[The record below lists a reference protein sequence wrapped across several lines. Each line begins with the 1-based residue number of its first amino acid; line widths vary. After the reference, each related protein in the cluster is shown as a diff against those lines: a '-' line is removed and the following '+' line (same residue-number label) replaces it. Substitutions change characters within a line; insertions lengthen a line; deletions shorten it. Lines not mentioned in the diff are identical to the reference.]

1 MDIQSKDR
9 KENFGINGGG
19 LPVKIKRN
27 MVLSSAVTV
36 LLAMQTMTAFGADGS
51 WTLTDAGY
59 TFTYSDGRRARGTWE
74 DIDGEWYHFD
84 RNGIMETG
92 WKTVGNIR
100 YHFNQDGSL
109 SEGWQYDG
117 PGGGNWY
124 YYDSAGDAKIQW
136 FHDNGKWYWFDA
148 DGKMNQEAIRTIK
161 GKAYTFRRDGSMRMN
176 EYAGFSYTDYD
187 GQPDP
192 AGDILAVN
200 TDGTSRIVSEAEEN
214 EIAEY
219 INAFPDGWRKK
230 FRDDGWRFV
239 YCPSGGAYRTFR
251 DRRGNVLYS
260 CNYSMDEEKKE
271 LLFSKT
277 NAVKNGFGAYVYENS
292 GDEMKKDQF
301 PKAERYRFAEIS
313 ESTGLPAAAKREYD
327 VTLGALFYVYQDQGA
342 WAKLKEKA
350 PDITWT
356 VERIAANRSAEGRLD
371 LE

>member
-1 MDIQSKDR
+1 MKKKRTLILIGAV
-9 KENFGINGGG
+9 GI
-19 LPVKIKRN
+19 
-27 MVLSSAVTV
+27 
-36 LLAMQTMTAFGADGS
+36 LLAMQTITSFAADGK

-59 TFTYSDGRRARGTWE
+59 TFTYSDGRKARGTWE

-124 YYDSAGDAKIQW
+124 YYDSAGNAKIQW
-136 FHDNGKWYWFDA
+136 FEDKGKWYWFDA
-148 DGKMNQEAIRTIK
+148 DGKMNKESVRTIK
-161 GKAYTFRRDGSMRMN
+161 GKTYAFRPDGSMRVN

-200 TDGTSRIVSEAEEN
+200 ADGTAKTVSDAEEN
-214 EIAEY
+214 EIAGY
-219 INAFPDGWRKK
+219 INAFPEGWRKK
-230 FRDDGWRFV
+230 FRDDGWRFL
-239 YCPSGGAYRTFR
+239 YDLSGEAGRTFK
-251 DRRGNVLYS
+251 DKRGNTLYS
-260 CNYSMDEEKKE
+260 CFYSLDEENKV
-271 LLFSKT
+271 LRFSKLD
-277 NAVKNGFGAYVYENS
+277 AVKAGFGIYVYENS
-292 GDEMKKDQF
+292 GEEMKRDQF
-301 PKAERYRFAEIS
+301 PKAARYRFAEIT
-313 ESTGLPAAAKREYD
+313 EATGLPETAKREYD
-327 VTLGALFYVYQDQGA
+327 VTFGALFYLYQDQDA
-342 WAKLKEKA
+342 WTKLKEKA
-350 PDITWT
+350 SDITWT